1 MSRQSPVDLIE
12 TGRRVCDLARQLG
25 ADEAAAGVQ
34 YSVYTDLTQRDG
46 QIEKSQESRSLSVM
60 MELLVDDRYSVH
72 STNDLRPEALQMF
85 LQRAVDATRF
95 LEPDPHRRLP
105 DIDEMGCAD
114 VEALD
119 LDDKSW
125 PPANPSLRRA
135 AAADLEQRCLDA
147 RGDAPVRSISAY
159 VWDGRVDGC
168 MVTSNGFAARWARTS
183 VGSGGSITMEDRDGR
198 LPEAAAFYAGRH
210 AEDMPGHDRIAA
222 ELIDRGQRRI
232 GSGAIESGRYP
243 MVLENRA
250 VGRLLRVLL
259 SPLAGTAIYEG
270 RSCLADRLNTAI
282 APTSFNLF
290 DDPLIARAPGSQ
302 PHTADG
308 FKATRRSIVEDGVL
322 QSFFLS
328 LYNARRLEMAP
339 TTSGASNLV
348 IPPGAQTPEALL
360 GDLER
365 CIRVEGFL
373 GGNSSSITGDF
384 SFGITGTLFENGS
397 PVRPVSEMNVSGNLF
412 TLLERWQAAAND
424 VWTFGAWRS
433 PSLLFDDIQFSGT

>member
-198 LPEAAAFYAGRH
+198 LPEAAAFYAAHPNKKPIAGFIAGQTAPPGRRMGH
-210 AEDMPGHDRIAA
+210 AGAIVA
-222 ELIDRGQRRI
+222 G
-232 GSGAIESGRYP
+232 GSGA
-243 MVLENRA
+243 A
-250 VGRLLRVLL
+250 VDKIAAMEEAGFVMAK
-259 SPLAGTAIYEG
+259 SPAGLGEAVT
-270 RSCLADRLNTAI
+270 TAI
-282 APTSFNLF
+282 AAF
-290 DDPLIARAPGSQ
+290 
-302 PHTADG
+302 
-308 FKATRRSIVEDGVL
+308 
-322 QSFFLS
+322 
-328 LYNARRLEMAP
+328 
-339 TTSGASNLV
+339 
-348 IPPGAQTPEALL
+348 
-360 GDLER
+360 
-365 CIRVEGFL
+365 
-373 GGNSSSITGDF
+373 
-384 SFGITGTLFENGS
+384 
-397 PVRPVSEMNVSGNLF
+397 
-412 TLLERWQAAAND
+412 
-424 VWTFGAWRS
+424 
-433 PSLLFDDIQFSGT
+433 